1 MTNLP
6 TVATGLFLTCF
17 SWFAPAA
24 AITAAGTAVP
34 LVDEAPAPTGLS
46 APVRTMYM
54 AAFEQH
60 IAATYTH
67 AGLLAAGLPLTTYRK
82 ALVGFYNLQQRGTIS
97 NRCHTIT
104 IIDFSQSSTRERL
117 WVVDLA
123 QGRLV
128 HHTLVAHGKNTGEEF
143 AQSFSNR
150 EGSEMSS
157 LGFYITGNTYQGKH
171 GLSLKLHGVDT
182 GYNTNAL
189 SRSVVVHGADYVSQ
203 AFVRQHGRL
212 GRSQGCPAL
221 PVAQT
226 PGIIRTIKGGSVV
239 FANGPTATAYQS
251 QWLQLDGALLA
262 FAQYKGLLQHPG

>member
-1 MTNLP
+1 
-6 TVATGLFLTCF
+6 
-17 SWFAPAA
+17 
-24 AITAAGTAVP
+24 
-34 LVDEAPAPTGLS
+34 
-46 APVRTMYM
+46 M

-60 IAATYTH
+60 IAATYTR
-67 AGLLAAGLPLTTYRK
+67 AGLLNAGLPLVTYRK
-82 ALVGFYNLQQRGTIS
+82 ALVGFYNLQQRGTVS
-97 NRCHTIT
+97 SKCHTIT

-123 QGRLV
+123 QGRLL
-128 HHTLVAHGKNTGEEF
+128 HHTLVAHGKNTGAEY
-143 AQSFSNR
+143 AQSFSNQ

-157 LGFYITGNTYQGKH
+157 LGFYVTGTTYQGKH
-171 GLSLKLHGVDT
+171 GLSLKLQGVDE

-189 SRSVVVHGADYVSQ
+189 SRSVVVHGAEYVSP

-226 PGIIRTIKGGSVV
+226 PGIIRSIKSGTVV
-239 FANGPTATAYQS
+239 FANAPTGVAYQS

-262 FAQYKGLLQHPG
+262 FAQHSGLLQRPG